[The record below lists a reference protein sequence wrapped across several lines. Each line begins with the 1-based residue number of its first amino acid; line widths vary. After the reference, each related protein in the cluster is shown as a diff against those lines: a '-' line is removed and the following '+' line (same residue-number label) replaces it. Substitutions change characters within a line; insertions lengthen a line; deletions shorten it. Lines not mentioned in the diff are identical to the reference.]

1 MRGFLER
8 GIPLRRLVAFN
19 DVIALGATARGAA
32 HSAARTRA
40 AWPALSPALDP
51 DKARFGSQS
60 AAMTARSD
68 QTKPS
73 AQTVMTLTAV
83 ASGRAK
89 TECSAVVFDTGAGCR
104 RNRDG
109 VPYAVRVADRRW
121 SCACSV
127 SRATSRSR
135 CCFHRSAAASS
146 WCPPVGRGSWGSMP
160 RAARHTAMSPMSL
173 VLGWLPGGA
182 QTG

>member
-1 MRGFLER
+1 M
-8 GIPLRRLVAFN
+8 VAFN
-19 DVIALGATARGAA
+19 DVIALGAIARGAA

-40 AWPALSPALDP
+40 AWPAPSPALDP

-89 TECSAVVFDTGAGCR
+89 TEISGGVTLARMPELVTTGADYVSIGALTHSA
-104 RNRDG
+104 
-109 VPYAVRVADRRW
+109 PAVDL
-121 SCACSV
+121 S
-127 SRATSRSR
+127 
-135 CCFHRSAAASS
+135 FELE
-146 WCPPVGRGSWGSMP
+146 P
-160 RAARHTAMSPMSL
+160 L
-173 VLGWLPGGA
+173 
-182 QTG
+182 

>member
-8 GIPLRRLVAFN
+8 GIPFDDVVAFN
-19 DVIALGATARGAA
+19 DVIALGAIARGAA

-73 AQTVMTLTAV
+73 AQSVMTLTAV

-89 TECSAVVFDTGAGCR
+89 TECSR
-104 RNRDG
+104 RG
-109 VPYAVRVADRRW
+109 V
-121 SCACSV
+121 
-127 SRATSRSR
+127 
-135 CCFHRSAAASS
+135 
-146 WCPPVGRGSWGSMP
+146 
-160 RAARHTAMSPMSL
+160 
-173 VLGWLPGGA
+173 
-182 QTG
+182 